1 MSIRFYN
8 TMTKYKQE
16 FQPLNPPKVTMYNC
30 GPTVY
35 SYAHIGNFRSFLFA
49 DLLRRFLE
57 FRGYEVTQVM
67 NITDVGHLT
76 EDDLEQGE
84 DKIEAAARKE
94 KKTPEE
100 IARFYTEAFF
110 HDLDLLK
117 IKRAHYYPR
126 ASEHISEMID
136 LIKKLLEKGYA
147 YISGDT
153 VFYDISSF
161 PRYGML
167 SGKKIEDLIAGAG
180 GRLSEEQIA
189 VKRNPLDFRLWKVD
203 PKHLM
208 KWESPW
214 GVGYPGWHIEC
225 SVMAVKYLGETIDI
239 HTGGEDNIFPHHESE
254 IAQIEPVTGKQFV
267 RYWMHVRHLMINGE
281 KMSKSKGNTYRVTRY
296 TEELGVSP
304 EALRLALLSTHY
316 RMPANLTDEKV
327 LGSQENVNRIENFI
341 HRMNHATGSG
351 SQVKVREIIDRFKK
365 KFNEAMDDDLNTSL
379 GVASIM
385 EFIREINSLDPA
397 RDGAVEAVEAL
408 KWADQV
414 FAIIPEM
421 KEEIIDETEIIE
433 LIKKR
438 EELRKQKRWAE
449 ADAIRDKLR
458 ERGIILEDTP
468 QGTIWRVKK

>member
-1 MSIRFYN
+1 MPIRFYN

-16 FQPLNPPKVTMYNC
+16 FIPLNPPKVTMYNC

-35 SYAHIGNFRSFLFA
+35 SYAHVGNFRSFLFA

-57 FRGYEVTQVM
+57 FKGYEVIQVM

-76 EDDLEQGE
+76 QDDLEQGE
-84 DKIEAAARKE
+84 DKVALAAKRE
-94 KKTPEE
+94 KKTPEQ
-100 IARFYTEAFF
+100 IAQFYTEAFF

-117 IKRAHYYPR
+117 IKRAHHYPR
-126 ASEHISEMID
+126 ASEHIKEMIET
-136 LIKKLLEKGYA
+136 IKKLIDLGYA
-147 YISGDT
+147 YVSGDT
-153 VFYDISSF
+153 VFYDISKFS
-161 PRYGML
+161 RYGML

-180 GRLSEEQIA
+180 GRLTEEQIA
-189 VKRNPLDFRLWKVD
+189 QKRNPLDFRLWKVD

-214 GVGYPGWHIEC
+214 GEGYPGWHIEC

-254 IAQIEPVTGKQFV
+254 IAQIEPITGKTFV
-267 RYWMHVRHLMINGE
+267 RYWLHVKHLMINGE
-281 KMSKSKGNTYRVTRY
+281 KMSKSKGNTYRITRY
-296 TEELGVSP
+296 IEELGVSP

-327 LGSQENVNRIENFI
+327 YASQENINRIENFI
-341 HRMNHATGSG
+341 HRMEHTTGSG
-351 SQVKVREIIDRFKK
+351 SILMVREKIEKFKK
-365 KFNEAMDDDLNTSL
+365 KFNEALEDDLNTSMA
-379 GVASIM
+379 VASIM
-385 EFIREINSLDPA
+385 EFIREVNSIEPA
-397 RDGAVEAVEAL
+397 RDGALEAVSAL

-421 KEEIIDETEIIE
+421 KKDIIDETEIIE

-438 EELRKQKRWAE
+438 EQLRKEKRWAE
-449 ADAIRDKLR
+449 ADAIRDELR
-458 ERGIILEDTP
+458 KRGIILEDTP
-468 QGTIWRVKK
+468 KGTIWRVKK

>member
-1 MSIRFYN
+1 
-8 TMTKYKQE
+8 MTKCLQE

-57 FRGYEVTQVM
+57 FSGYKVIQVM

-76 EDDLEQGE
+76 EDDLELGE
-84 DKIEAAARKE
+84 DKIEAAAKKE
-94 KKTPEE
+94 KKTPQQ
-100 IARFYTEAFF
+100 IAQFYTEAFF
-110 HDLDLLK
+110 NDLELLK
-117 IKRAHYYPR
+117 IKKADYYPK
-126 ASEHISEMID
+126 ASDHIQEMID
-136 LIKKLLEKGYA
+136 IIQKLVEKGYA

-153 VFYDISSF
+153 VFYDITKF
-161 PRYGML
+161 ERYGML

-180 GRLSEEQIA
+180 GRLTEEQLA

-254 IAQIEPVTGKQFV
+254 IAQIEPITGKTFV
-267 RYWMHVRHLMINGE
+267 RYWLHVKHLMINGE

-296 TEELGVSP
+296 IDQLGVKV
-304 EALRLALLSTHY
+304 EALRLALLSAHY
-316 RMPANLTDEKV
+316 RGTANLTDEKV
-327 LGSQENVNRIENFI
+327 FSAQENINRLENFI
-341 HRMNHATGSG
+341 HRMNHTIGEGA
-351 SQVKVREIIDRFKK
+351 QLKVREVIESFKK
-365 KFNEAMDDDLNTSL
+365 RFRDALEDDLNTSEAI
-379 GVASIM
+379 ASIM
-385 EFIREINSLDPA
+385 DFIREINSLNPA
-397 RDGAVEAVEAL
+397 RDGALEAVETL

-414 FAIIPEM
+414 FAILPEM
-421 KEEIIDETEIIE
+421 KEEIIEETEIIE

-438 EELRKQKRWAE
+438 EELRKAKRWEE
-449 ADAIRDKLR
+449 ADAIREKLK
-458 ERGIILEDTP
+458 ERGVILEDTP